1 MTFATTTLLGAIGGL
16 TIFLG
21 LPIARLKQAS
31 SALQAFLNAIATGIL
46 VFLLWDVITKA
57 SEPINKALD
66 TAKEGAAGNF
76 ILLLVLFVA
85 GFAIGLL
92 SLVYFERGF
101 IRPAA
106 AGRHRGD
113 ATPERLAMMIA
124 FGIGVHN

>member
-66 TAKEGAAGNF
+66 TAKEGSAGNF
-76 ILLLVLFVA
+76 ILLLLLFVA
-85 GFAIGLL
+85 GFGIGLL
-92 SLVYFERGF
+92 SLVYFERRF
-101 IRPAA
+101 VRPAA
-106 AGRHRGD
+106 VGARTGD
-113 ATPERLAMMIA
+113 ATPPQLALMIA
-124 FGIGVHN
+124 VGSGLH